1 MSIEYGDKSKIEQ
14 QKLEQQ
20 ELDKPKTG
28 KEALDFLKQQKM
40 EDKKEA
46 KESRETPEFR
56 QESLSGKQALDI
68 VAQERQALKAQK
80 QEGMSPSLGGMD
92 DGNKGGKGENAQDI
106 DLTKEKI
113 KMSEGTIQQE
123 QQKLAAEKS
132 KLSEQERQKQI
143 DETINKK
150 F

>member
-1 MSIEYGDKSKIEQ
+1 MGIEYGDKSKIEQ
-14 QKLEQQ
+14 QKLEQKESDQ
-20 ELDKPKTG
+20 PKTG
-28 KEALDFLKQQKM
+28 KDALDFLKQQKI

-46 KESRETPEFR
+46 KEGRETPELR
-56 QESLSGKQALDI
+56 QESFSGKQSLDI

-80 QEGMSPSLGGMD
+80 QEGISPNLGGMD
-92 DGNKGGKGENAQDI
+92 DGDKGGKGENAQEI

-113 KMSEGTIQQE
+113 KISEGTIQQE
-123 QQKLAAEKS
+123 PQKLAAEKS

-143 DETINKK
+143 DDLLRKG